1 MKSPV
6 AQEGESS
13 LDKVAM
19 PIESESVTPKLPRS
33 SKTVRGRDAR
43 PTTFDK
49 FPVVAL
55 CGSAGALEAFENFF
69 ARLPKS
75 NGMAF
80 VVVLHRPALPEQRE
94 QLTQVLQ
101 GFTPL
106 PVLEARDGLRVRPNH
121 VYVIPADHDLSLLHG
136 SLFLLRPTEPASR
149 RLPIDFFLQTMA
161 KDVGERAVCIICSG
175 LGTDGIIGLKMV
187 MENFGMVMV
196 QDPATALFDAMP
208 RAAIATEF
216 VDFVLPPELMPAQ
229 LLDYV
234 ERPLEVRP
242 ARDPEAETPSRPAH
256 ALQKIFLL
264 IRTQT
269 GHDFSFYKRNTVFRR
284 IERRM
289 NSHQIKEFTS
299 YVRYLQENPAE
310 VEQLFHELLIG
321 VTKFFRDAEAFASL
335 KEYLR
340 PIVAA
345 KETDGTIRV
354 WAPGCSTGEEAYS
367 LAMLLFEC
375 LDDVEPTRHLK
386 IQIFATD
393 ISAEGIAFAR
403 IGQYSENIVADM
415 NPERL
420 ARFFQKMEGCY
431 QIRKE
436 VRDVVVFAL
445 HNINKDAPFIKLD
458 LLVCRNLLI
467 YLSAELQKSLL
478 PVFHYALNARGLLF
492 LGPSENMA
500 GAQDLF
506 QPLDVKWKIS
516 RRSSLPVSL
525 PHLIK
530 FPFSLARHTAT
541 PPTTAHMSASA
552 SSHRQSTT
560 FAALIQKKLLLA
572 YAPPAVVIDT
582 KGEILYVNG
591 RTGKYLEPA
600 PGLSGMNLFE
610 MAREE
615 LNFEI
620 TGAVH
625 RANQTREDVVVE
637 NVRVRTDAGQQV
649 LRLSVQHLGRS
660 DVLAGLLLVVF
671 EDQPTPRKVRLA
683 KRSPQDET
691 EHRDAVVAAL
701 DKELQYTKHRLQT
714 TVEEMESSL
723 EELKSTNEELQS
735 ANEEL
740 QSTNEEAM
748 TNKEEM
754 QSLNEEL
761 MTLNMQYLAK
771 TEELSQS
778 ASDMKNLLDATE
790 IAIVFLDN
798 DLIIKRFTPRVGRII
813 SLVPSDVGR
822 PLAHFTSSLRY
833 EHLLR
838 DVQQVLDRLISLE
851 INIQTTRGEWYTMR
865 ILPYRSLDNYINGVV
880 ITFTDITALKLL
892 ETRLQEHARFTD
904 SMQATVREPQLAL
917 DANLVVLSANQAF
930 AELMR
935 QPLSALVGR
944 PLASLGGGA
953 WQQPVLLTQL
963 RALLNS
969 TIPTAEFDGLALHVP
984 LPGLGA
990 QQVLLYGHRLLH
1002 QGLPT
1007 GQIMMGVRGP
1017 QEAR

>member
-216 VDFVLPPELMPAQ
+216 VDFVLPPEQMPAQ

-242 ARDPEAETPSRPAH
+242 ARDPEAETPSRPTH

-264 IRTQT
+264 IRSQT

-289 NSHQIKEFTS
+289 NSHQIKEFTH
-299 YVRYLQENPAE
+299 YVRYLQENPDE

-340 PIVAA
+340 PLLAA
-345 KETDGTIRV
+345 KETDSTIRV

-375 LDDVEPTRHLK
+375 LDEVEATRHLK

-393 ISAEGIAFAR
+393 ISPDGIAFAR
-403 IGQYSENIVADM
+403 IGQYSENIVADV
-415 NPERL
+415 NPQRL
-420 ARFFQKMEGCY
+420 ERFFQKIEGHY

-478 PVFHYALNARGLLF
+478 PVFHYALNTRGLLF

-516 RRSSLPVSL
+516 RRTSRPASL

-530 FPFSLARHTAT
+530 FPFSLARHTAA
-541 PPTTAHMSASA
+541 PPTTAYMSASA
-552 SSHRQSTT
+552 SNHRQSST
-560 FAALIQKKLLLA
+560 FAALIQKKLLQA
-572 YAPPAVVIDT
+572 YAPPAVVIDG

-610 MAREE
+610 MARKE

-620 TGAVH
+620 SGAVH
-625 RANQTREDVVVE
+625 RANQTREDVVVD

-649 LRLSVQHLGRS
+649 LRLSVQHLGS
-660 DVLAGLLLVVF
+660 SEALACLLLVVF

-683 KRSPQDET
+683 KRSPHDET
-691 EHRDAVVAAL
+691 QHRDAVVAAL

-735 ANEEL
+735 
-740 QSTNEEAM
+740 TNEEAM

-771 TEELSQS
+771 TEELSQ
-778 ASDMKNLLDATE
+778 AANDMKNLLDATE
-790 IAIVFLDN
+790 IAIIFLDN
-798 DLIIKRFTPRVGRII
+798 DLVIKRFTPPVGRII
-813 SLVPSDVGR
+813 SLVPGDVGR

-851 INIQTTRGEWYTMR
+851 TNIQTTRGEWYTMR
-865 ILPYRSLDNYINGVV
+865 ILPYRSLDNYINGAV

-892 ETRLQEHARFTD
+892 EARLQDHARFTD
-904 SMQATVREPQLAL
+904 SMQATVREAQLAL
-917 DANLVVLSANQAF
+917 DTNLTVLSANQAF

-935 QPLSALVGR
+935 QPASALVGQ
-944 PLASLGGGA
+944 PLTSLEGGT
-953 WQQPVLLTQL
+953 WQQPALLQQL
-963 RALLNS
+963 RALLDPAV
-969 TIPTAEFDGLALHVP
+969 PTADFDGLSLLLT
-984 LPGLGA
+984 LPGQGP
-990 QQVLLYGHRLLH
+990 QQVLLYCRRLLH
-1002 QGLPT
+1002 EGLPT
-1007 GQIMMGVRGP
+1007 GHVMMGVRPPRAAG
-1017 QEAR
+1017 

>member
-1 MKSPV
+1 MKSP
-6 AQEGESS
+6 AAPAGEAS
-13 LDKVAM
+13 LNKVAV
-19 PIESESVTPKLPRS
+19 PIDSESVTPKPTRS
-33 SKTVRGRDAR
+33 SKGLRTRDGRGLSG
-43 PTTFDK
+43 DK
-49 FPVVAL
+49 FSVVAL
-55 CGSAGALEAFENFF
+55 CGSAGALEAFEKFF
-69 ARLPKS
+69 ARLPAS
-75 NGMAF
+75 PGMAF
-80 VVVLHRPALPEQRE
+80 VVVLHRPAQPEQSQ

-106 PVLEARDGLRVRPNH
+106 PVLEARDGLRVRPNQ
-121 VYVIPADHDLSLLHG
+121 VYVIPADYDLSLLHG
-136 SLFLLRPTEPASR
+136 SMFLLKPTQPPGR
-149 RLPIDFFLQTMA
+149 RLPIDFFLQTLA
-161 KDVGERAVCIICSG
+161 KDVGDRAVCIICSG

-187 MENFGMVMV
+187 MENFGMVMA
-196 QDPATALFDAMP
+196 QDPETALFDAMP
-208 RAAIATEF
+208 RAAMATEF

-242 ARDPEAETPSRPAH
+242 ARDLEAETPSRPAH

-264 IRTQT
+264 IRSQT

-289 NSHQIKEFTS
+289 NSHQIKEFTH
-299 YVRYLQENPAE
+299 YVRYLQENPRE
-310 VEQLFHELLIG
+310 VEQLFQELLIG

-335 KEYLR
+335 KEYLG
-340 PIVAA
+340 PLLAA
-345 KETDGTIRV
+345 KAVDETVRV

-375 LDDVEPTRHLK
+375 LDEVAPTRHLK

-403 IGQYSENIVADM
+403 IGQYSENIVADV
-415 NPERL
+415 NPQRL
-420 ARFFQKMEGCY
+420 ERFFQKTEGHY

-467 YLSAELQKSLL
+467 YLSGELQKSLL
-478 PVFHYALNARGLLF
+478 PVFHYALNVKGLLF

-516 RRSSLPVSL
+516 RRTSRPASM

-530 FPFSLARHTAT
+530 FPFSLARHPAA

-552 SSHRQSTT
+552 SNHRQSTT
-560 FAALIQKKLLLA
+560 FAAIIQKKLLQT
-572 YAPPAVVIDT
+572 YAPPAVVIDA

-591 RTGKYLEPA
+591 RTGRYLEPA
-600 PGLSGMNLFE
+600 PGLSGMNIFE

-620 TGAVH
+620 SGAVH
-625 RANQTREDVVVE
+625 RANQTREDVVVDS
-637 NVRVRTDAGQQV
+637 VRVRTEAGQQM
-649 LRLSVQHLGRS
+649 LRLSVQHLGGS
-660 DVLAGLLLVVF
+660 EALAGLLLVVF

-691 EHRDAVVAAL
+691 QHRDAVVAAL

-771 TEELSQS
+771 TEELSQ
-778 ASDMKNLLDATE
+778 AANDMKNLLDATE
-790 IAIVFLDN
+790 IAIIFLDN
-798 DLIIKRFTPRVGRII
+798 DLVIKRFTPPVGRII
-813 SLVPSDVGR
+813 SLVPGDVGR
-822 PLAHFTSSLRY
+822 PLGHFTSSLRY

-838 DVQQVLDRLISLE
+838 DVQLVLDRLTSIE
-851 INIQTTRGEWYTMR
+851 VNIQTTRGEWYTMR
-865 ILPYRSLDNYINGVV
+865 ILPYRSLDNYINGAV

-892 ETRLQEHARFTD
+892 ETRLQDHARFTD
-904 SMQATVREPQLAL
+904 SMQATVREPQVAL
-917 DANLVVLSANQAF
+917 TGDLLVLSVNQAF
-930 AELMR
+930 AELLH
-935 QPLSALVGR
+935 QPVADLVGHS
-944 PLASLGGGA
+944 LLSLGGGA
-953 WQQPVLLTQL
+953 WQHPPLLQQLRVLLDPATS
-963 RALLNS
+963 A
-969 TIPTAEFDGLALHVP
+969 TEFDGLALRLV
-984 LPGLGA
+984 LPGQPA
-990 QQVLLYGHRLLH
+990 QPVLLYGRRLLH
-1002 QGLPT
+1002 EGQPT
-1007 GQIMMGVRGP
+1007 GQVMLGVRAQPAAG
-1017 QEAR
+1017 